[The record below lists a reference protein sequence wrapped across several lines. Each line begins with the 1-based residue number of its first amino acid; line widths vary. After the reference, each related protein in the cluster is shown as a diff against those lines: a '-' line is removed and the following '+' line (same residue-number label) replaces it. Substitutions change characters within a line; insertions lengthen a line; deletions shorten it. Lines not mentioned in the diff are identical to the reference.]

1 MELFI
6 DWNLACAFFVHYTL
20 HSTLYTAK
28 YFRHFNNFAAACA
41 EFGHTLVVPLQRE

>member
-20 HSTLYTAK
+20 HFTPYTAK
-28 YFRHFNNFAAACA
+28 YFRPFNNFAAASA
-41 EFGHTLVVPLQRE
+41 ELWHTLVVALQRE